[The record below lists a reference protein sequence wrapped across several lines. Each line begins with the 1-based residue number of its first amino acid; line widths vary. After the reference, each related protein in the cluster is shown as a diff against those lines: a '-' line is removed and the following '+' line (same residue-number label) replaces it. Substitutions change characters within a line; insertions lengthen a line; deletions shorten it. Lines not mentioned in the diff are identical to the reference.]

1 VQERAGRYRS
11 ALGWHRRSLEA
22 AATIEGAPDVA
33 QAMMAIASVRYWQGR
48 FAECIDWCRRAID
61 EAERAGDRNALGH
74 AYHLL
79 HLTYTD
85 LNADDRFELRDRA
98 LPIYEELDDPLGQGN
113 ALTNLGIDYARQ
125 GEWQDALAV
134 WERGREAF
142 ARAGDV
148 VGAAGM
154 THNIGE
160 HYSNL
165 GRLEEAEAAQADA
178 RRVWTAA
185 RYTLGAASATSGL
198 GRTLARL
205 GRDAEA
211 MALLHEALTT
221 FASLGRGIEVV
232 ETEARIVEAHL
243 LAERWSEALALA
255 DESLTRVDGPEYAEY
270 EAALHRGRGQALIAL
285 GDLEQA
291 RVALDASH
299 DVARAEELE
308 FELACT
314 LVVQA
319 LIETDPYEAEA
330 DRDAARLIFDVLGAN
345 PTWLPFEPDA

>member
-1 VQERAGRYRS
+1 
-11 ALGWHRRSLEA
+11 
-22 AATIEGAPDVA
+22 
-33 QAMMAIASVRYWQGR
+33 MAIASVRYWQGR
-48 FAECIDWCRRAID
+48 FDECIEWCQRAID

-85 LNADDRFELRDRA
+85 LNDDERFDLRDRA

-125 GEWQDALAV
+125 GEWEDALVV

-165 GRLEEAEAAQADA
+165 GRLEEAEAAQAEA

-198 GRTLARL
+198 GRTLARH
-205 GRDAEA
+205 RAA
-211 MALLHEALTT
+211 TT
-221 FASLGRGIEVV
+221 KRWRCSRKRSPRSRAWVAGSRWWRPRRASWKPIC
-232 ETEARIVEAHL
+232 
-243 LAERWSEALALA
+243 WPS
-255 DESLTRVDGPEYAEY
+255 DGPRRSRSPTRHSRASTDPSTRSTKP
-270 EAALHRGRGQALIAL
+270 ALQRGRGQALIAL
-285 GDLEQA
+285 GDVERRAGRARRESRGRTRRRA
-291 RVALDASH
+291 RVRARVHARGAGAGRSTTRTKPKPTATRPASSST
-299 DVARAEELE
+299 
-308 FELACT
+308 CS
-314 LVVQA
+314 
-319 LIETDPYEAEA
+319 
-330 DRDAARLIFDVLGAN
+330 GAT
-345 PTWLPFEPDA
+345 PTWLPVIPSDRSDA